1 VQYQWD
7 GSAWL
12 VVSAAVGLPGPQ
24 GPEGLAGPA
33 GPAGPGLKYNGRVDN
48 EAALASVAG
57 VTAIGE
63 FWITDDLGE
72 GWQMVANSN
81 IPEGKA
87 FSSLGRLVG
96 QDGAPGQDGQD
107 VRYMGRVN
115 NYADLEAIRPG
126 AKGGQFYI
134 TNDTGEGYFA
144 LAIDDPNIVTAWEFM
159 GRLVGEDGAPGPQG
173 PAGTGITLKGH
184 VPTVADLPATAS
196 QGDTYVVDET
206 GNAWSWSDTDGA
218 FVDVGKIQGP
228 QGEVGPE
235 GPAGIPGIRG
245 PAGADGK
252 DGLPGKQGEVG
263 PAGPQGE
270 VGPAGAD
277 GAQGPAGADG
287 AAGPQGEQ
295 GIAGADGAQ
304 GPKGDTGAEGPQG
317 IQGEV
322 GPKGDIGNT
331 GPQGEVGPAGPAGA
345 QGEIGPAGPQG
356 EVGPKGDQG
365 DQGIPGLGIRFIA
378 RVATVGDLP
387 ASAAQGDLY
396 LVEATGDAWVW
407 SDTAAAFENAGP
419 IVGPTGPQGEA
430 GADGAVG
437 PEGPQGVAGPTT
449 VSADADNT
457 AKLGTDGFLYVGKPT
472 GYLPLTGGDMTGPI
486 NVKGDG
492 AVAFMMDNGFN
503 FQAVNQSTALRF
515 GTKSVLGFNEGEVV
529 APVPFRLAAAPT
541 TDMQV
546 ANKKYVDDKVAA
558 GGVEYTLPAATT
570 SVLGG
575 IKVGTKSSNQYVNG
589 VAEDGTLQW
598 GAVVATGAPLRLPP
612 TAVSSF
618 NGVDSYWYMDTGGIV
633 RLQMPGGITGIF
645 VAADGRQTFQKAPIC
660 NPAPTDPKHL
670 ANKEY
675 VDSTVGGGAYLPLAG
690 GTMTGAITLP
700 TTVQSLTF
708 GTTTYNVFGGGGG
721 IAMRYANANIAT
733 FTATGSTFTQ
743 KITTPAT
750 GVGLE
755 FGSGGGYLAK
765 VGTGFAFYAGGQQ
778 RMAVNDVLHNSSVP
792 IKLPSDPTDPLHAA
806 PKQYVDTKAIIVPM
820 VAGGTVPDAA
830 NYPNGTLL
838 VEY

>member
-1 VQYQWD
+1 MATMNFPDTPAVDEIYTAPNGVQYQWD
-7 GSAWL
+7 GSVWN
-12 VVSAAVGLPGPQ
+12 VVSAAAGLPGPQ
-24 GPEGLAGPA
+24 GEPGPQGPA
-33 GPAGPGLKYNGRVDN
+33 GTGLKYAGRVDN

-63 FWITDDLGE
+63 FWITDDVGE
-72 GWQMVANSN
+72 GWQMVAVSN
-81 IPEGKA
+81 IPEGKS

-107 VRYMGRVN
+107 VRYMGRIN
-115 NYADLEAIRPG
+115 TYTDLEAITPG
-126 AKGGQFYI
+126 AKGGQIYI

-144 LAIDDPNIVTAWEFM
+144 LAIDDPNVVTAWEFM

-270 VGPAGAD
+270 VGPQGDVGPAGAD
-277 GAQGPAGADG
+277 GKDG

-304 GPKGDTGAEGPQG
+304 GPKGDTGVEGPQG

-365 DQGIPGLGIRFIA
+365 DQGIPGLGIVFQG

-387 ASAAQGDLY
+387 ATATQGDMY
-396 LVEATGDAWVW
+396 IVNATGDAWVW
-407 SDTAAAFENAGP
+407 ADDVGAFENAGP

-437 PEGPQGVAGPTT
+437 PEGPQGPAGPTA
-449 VSADADNT
+449 VSVDADNT
-457 AKLGTDGFLYVGKPT
+457 AILGTDGLLYVGKPT
-472 GYLPLTGGDMTGPI
+472 GYLPTSGGDMTGPI

-492 AVAFMMDNGFN
+492 AVAFQMDNGFN

-515 GTKSVLGFNEGEVV
+515 GTKSVLGFNETEVV
-529 APVPFRLAAAPT
+529 APVPFRLTTAPT
-541 TDMQV
+541 ADMHV
-546 ANKKYVDDKVAA
+546 ANKKYVDDKVAVSGAYVPLTGGTMTGTLNIYTASGFGLIVGKSSTDFYGQYQSTTGQYRLEKGGASVMEWGPTTNQSFKPLLLPADPTLDLQAATKKYVDTKVAA
-558 GGVEYTLPAATT
+558 GGA
-570 SVLGG
+570 
-575 IKVGTKSSNQYVNG
+575 
-589 VAEDGTLQW
+589 
-598 GAVVATGAPLRLPP
+598 
-612 TAVSSF
+612 
-618 NGVDSYWYMDTGGIV
+618 
-633 RLQMPGGITGIF
+633 
-645 VAADGRQTFQKAPIC
+645 
-660 NPAPTDPKHL
+660 
-670 ANKEY
+670 
-675 VDSTVGGGAYLPLAG
+675 GAYLPLAG

-708 GTTTYNVFGGGGG
+708 GTTTYNVFGGSGG
-721 IAMRYANANIAT
+721 IAMRYGNANIAT
-733 FTATGSTFTQ
+733 FTATGSTFIQ

-765 VGTGFAFYAGGQQ
+765 VGTGFGLYAGGQQ
-778 RMAVNDVLHNSSVP
+778 RMAVNDVLHTSSVP
-792 IKLPSDPTDPLHAA
+792 IKLPADPTDPLHAA
-806 PKQYVDTKAIIVPM
+806 PKQYVDGKATIVPM